1 MLAMEQMSI
10 GWLLGVGIGVLG
22 LAVGVQVLR
31 HLARTGVAWWTSVAG
46 PLLFFG
52 PALGLILGT
61 WFATGDLD
69 QVLFWTPAPTAW
81 PAMLG
86 WSIVL
91 FFGVTAIFAVV
102 RAFLTSRVVVE
113 EIGLKIPQLVLDAA
127 RIVIWVVLLFVV
139 VGEIWHKQEWFTAIF
154 TVSAAGGIIVGLALQ
169 ETLKNFISGMA
180 IVMERMYAIG
190 DWVWIGEDE
199 GEVVSISRRTT
210 KIRTRSSDVLVVPN
224 VMVTSGKVRNQ
235 SRPTPVHAEYLYV
248 SAAYDAPPNRV
259 REVLG
264 EAVLEVP
271 SILREPAPILR
282 VHRYADSGIDYQVK
296 VWLSDLPHIPDIRSE
311 CLAQIWYHFRREGIE
326 IPYPVREL
334 RRGRAAAAVSDSEGA
349 GEGASTLGRLRSV
362 PFFAALPEDLLLALS
377 AGATVREFGAG
388 ERIVRQGDHGDS
400 CYVVDRGR
408 AAVLVAEGS
417 GERQVAV
424 LEPGSLFGEMSLL
437 TGEPRSAT
445 VRAQGDVRLLM
456 LSPPALKQA
465 LEKSPRLASDL
476 AEVVTLRK
484 EGLLEARARL
494 DADARAHVLAAS
506 RGLVDA
512 IRRFFRLPEGESP
525 TL

>member
-1 MLAMEQMSI
+1 MSI
-10 GWLLGVGIGVLG
+10 VSEGMYTIGV
-22 LAVGVQVLR
+22 
-31 HLARTGVAWWTSVAG
+31 
-46 PLLFFG
+46 
-52 PALGLILGT
+52 
-61 WFATGDLD
+61 
-69 QVLFWTPAPTAW
+69 
-81 PAMLG
+81 
-86 WSIVL
+86 
-91 FFGVTAIFAVV
+91 
-102 RAFLTSRVVVE
+102 
-113 EIGLKIPQLVLDAA
+113 
-127 RIVIWVVLLFVV
+127 
-139 VGEIWHKQEWFTAIF
+139 
-154 TVSAAGGIIVGLALQ
+154 
-169 ETLKNFISGMA
+169 
-180 IVMERMYAIG
+180 
-190 DWVWIGEDE
+190 WVWIGEDE
-199 GEVVSISRRTT
+199 GQVLSISRRTT
-210 KIRTRSSDVLVVPN
+210 KIRTRSADIVVIPN
-224 VMVTSGKVRNQ
+224 MMVTSGKVRNA
-235 SRPTPVHAEYLYV
+235 SKPSPIHAEYIFT

-259 REVLG
+259 REVLR
-264 EAVLEVP
+264 EAVLDVPEV
-271 SILREPAPILR
+271 LRDPAPVLR
-282 VHRYADSGIDYQVK
+282 VFKHAESGVDYQVK
-296 VWLSDLPHIPDIRSE
+296 IWLSDLAHIPDIKSE

-334 RRGRAAAAVSDSEGA
+334 RRGRSASAASGSDATE
-349 GEGASTLGRLRSV
+349 EGASTLGRLRSV

-377 AGATVREFGAG
+377 AAATVREFGAG

-400 CYVVDRGR
+400 CYVVDAGR
-408 AAVLVAEGS
+408 AAVLVGDGA

-456 LSPPALKQA
+456 LSAPALKQA

-476 AEVVTLRK
+476 AEVATLRK